1 MPLGLGRR
9 RTCRV
14 AAVADDV
21 GRFRFALAI
30 SATVFCPAA
39 LGTGMPEP
47 EEEYEALMKLK
58 RLNPALYSTTDQLA
72 RVLGIA
78 AVRLEDRIAGVQ
90 TVKMIRRA
98 TKGSSIAVKQSPTK
112 EERKEGVLP
121 IKHAAFLHKAE
132 EAPMVQRLPE
142 RKRAKALSAL
152 ADAIA
157 ELPRPEAQRV
167 VERFVT
173 APQKPMEEIKK
184 EAETLRRDQARACA
198 RSPHRRW
205 PEEGGRGEEHDDG
218 SDSISRNTLLAPAEQ
233 VQLDCLPHLEEIRA
247 LRQPRAPRWGSRANR
262 PRSRSMVD
270 RVGLPT
276 EDRGMLPSTV
286 HHRAAL
292 ESLLGV
298 TLPRYDRTR
307 GRREW
312 KGAAQHDLRRQW
324 RR

>member
-1 MPLGLGRR
+1 MSEKPLPGGGNRDPGRVPVLLQIQTSKVFVSGVNVRRSPGEVGELMQSIGEQGILEPLLVRPVDGRYELIVGSRRFEAAKRLGMDKVPAVVKPLADEDALIISLVENIQRR
-9 RTCRV
+9 
-14 AAVADDV
+14 DV
-21 GRFRFALAI
+21 
-30 SATVFCPAA
+30 
-39 LGTGMPEP
+39 EP

-72 RVLGIA
+72 RVLGKSRQY
-78 AVRLEDRIAGVQ
+78 VEDRIAGVQ

-142 RKRAKALSAL
+142 EKRAKRLSAL

-184 EAETLRRDQARACA
+184 EAETLRATKLELVLDPRVADGLKRAA
-198 RSPHRRW
+198 EERSTTM
-205 PEEGGRGEEHDDG
+205 EAIA
-218 SDSISRNTLLAPAEQ
+218 SLAI
-233 VQLDCLPHLEEIRA
+233 HSW
-247 LRQPRAPRWGSRANR
+247 LRQNKYS
-262 PRSRSMVD
+262 
-270 RVGLPT
+270 
-276 EDRGMLPSTV
+276 
-286 HHRAAL
+286 
-292 ESLLGV
+292 
-298 TLPRYDRTR
+298 
-307 GRREW
+307 
-312 KGAAQHDLRRQW
+312 
-324 RR
+324 